1 MSAARYLNAVIER
14 GHSFQ
19 VITEEYSR
27 DAMKELLVSHAPEA
41 ITLAPAGALD
51 ASVLLNAA
59 RTAFE
64 RWHGVRESHPSH
76 HWKCYLRKR
85 SETNLR
91 FCGELQDERKLLQKC
106 EELSR
111 DRDSIV
117 LFVAANRV
125 FEESRLMSAL
135 SSQEPQ
141 KVFYYPGYESL
152 SDSHLGTS
160 GTSERELLRDARRQL
175 LRQVPSFTSEELASG
190 GGSISD
196 NPSQYALDLRSRG
209 KVFGVRFGRT
219 WHYPRFQFDAQR
231 RAVPEM
237 KVILDALSPDPQ
249 GWDRLQWFVTPHEK
263 LTGQTPLSM
272 WATDRQKVIDA
283 ARLEQWHGRRD

>member
-1 MSAARYLNAVIER
+1 MSAAQYLNAVVER
-14 GHSFQ
+14 GRSFR

-27 DAMKELLVSHAPEA
+27 DAVKELLVSHAPEA

-59 RTAFE
+59 RTEFE
-64 RWHGVRESHPSH
+64 RSHGVRESHQLH

-85 SETNLR
+85 SETNLQ
-91 FCGELQDERKLLQKC
+91 FCGELHDERKLLQKC

-111 DRDSIV
+111 ERDSIV
-117 LFVAANRV
+117 LFVAADRV
-125 FEESRLMSAL
+125 FEDSRWMSVL
-135 SSQEPQ
+135 SSLEPRA
-141 KVFYYPGYESL
+141 VLYYPGYES
-152 SDSHLGTS
+152 SAPHMGTS
-160 GTSERELLRDARRQL
+160 GASERELLRDARREL

-219 WHYPRFQFDAQR
+219 WHYPRFQFDPQR

-237 KVILDALSPDPQ
+237 KAILEALAPDPQ

-263 LTGQTPLSM
+263 LAGKTPLIA
-272 WATDRQKVIDA
+272 WAKDRQKVIDA
-283 ARLEQWHGRRD
+283 AQSERWHGRRD